1 MPIFISHGRG
11 SLRLNVCEFDYLCPF
26 LGFVSDELAECDR
39 RHRHRFD
46 AEGEKAPLQIG
57 IADAGD
63 NLSGSAAALAARCKN
78 CLRGSFM
85 VMPPGLSTFRST
97 ISQIGHTSC
106 AERCLLSEVKRTFW
120 GVLFGYNERHNS

>member
-1 MPIFISHGRG
+1 LWWPFIRPSPIKPSQNGHRIRHHAG

-63 NLSGSAAALAARCKN
+63 SED
-78 CLRGSFM
+78 
-85 VMPPGLSTFRST
+85 
-97 ISQIGHTSC
+97 
-106 AERCLLSEVKRTFW
+106 AERLIAAW
-120 GVLFGYNERHNS
+120 NERLAKRMSDAVLANHRRSHRPWWPST